1 VLALIK
7 GHTDRTSLF
16 APPDP
21 DLEDQQV
28 IAEVHEVRAS
38 LADYLRA
45 PKRWNGLLR
54 RTSTARAIQGS
65 NTIEGYTVSEDD
77 AVAAVDDEPPLNAD
91 EETWLEILAYRRVL
105 TYVLSV
111 ATEPGFV
118 IDEAVLKSMHFMLLD
133 HDLSKAPGRYRTKEI
148 FVRDDLRGVN
158 VYAGPDGD
166 LVPDLMRALS
176 EFVATPTPDDPLV
189 RGAMAHLNLVMIHPF
204 RDGNGRMARA
214 LQTMVLAQDQVV
226 EPTFSSIEE
235 WLGNNTQDYYDVL
248 AATGRGE
255 WNPGNDAT
263 LWVKFNL
270 RAHHMQ
276 AQTMR
281 RRFDEAEIQSH
292 KIDEL
297 LASYGLNAR
306 IGAALFDTLIG
317 LRVTRPSYVKLTEL
331 DERTATRDLV
341 NAANSG
347 LLEARG
353 ERRGRHYVA
362 GEPLRQIRDELRTGR
377 KPLDD
382 PYPTLLGEIRRA
394 LP

>member
-1 VLALIK
+1 M
-7 GHTDRTSLF
+7 TSLF
-16 APPDP
+16 VTPEADIR
-21 DLEDQQV
+21 DQQV
-28 IAEVHEVRAS
+28 ISEIHKTRAS
-38 LADYLRA
+38 LADYLRV

-65 NTIEGYTVSEDD
+65 NIIEGYTVSDED
-77 AVAAVDDEPPLNAD
+77 AVAAVDDEPPLSAD
-91 EETWLEILAYRRVL
+91 GETWLEILAYRRVL
-105 TYVLSV
+105 TYVLNV

-118 IDEAVLKSMHFMLLD
+118 IDEAVLRSMHFMLLD
-133 HDLSKAPGRYRTKEI
+133 HDLSKTPGRYRTKEI
-148 FVRDDLRGVN
+148 FVRDDKRGIN

-166 LVPDLMRALS
+166 LVPELMRTLS
-176 EFVATPTPDDPLV
+176 ESLSAPTADDPLV

-248 AATGRGE
+248 AATGHGA

-281 RRFDEAEIQSH
+281 RRFNEAEIQWR

-297 LASYGLNAR
+297 VTQHRLNDR
-306 IGAALFDTLIG
+306 IGAALFDALIG

-341 NAANSG
+341 NAAETG

-362 GEPLRQIRDELRTGR
+362 GKPLQQIQAELRAGR
-377 KPLDD
+377 KPMAD
-382 PYPTLLGEIRRA
+382 PYPTLIREIRRA

>member
-1 VLALIK
+1 M
-7 GHTDRTSLF
+7 TSLF
-16 APPDP
+16 VTPEADIR
-21 DLEDQQV
+21 DQQV
-28 IAEVHEVRAS
+28 ISEIHKTRAS
-38 LADYLRA
+38 LADYLRV

-65 NTIEGYTVSEDD
+65 NTIEGYTVSDED
-77 AVAAVDDEPPLNAD
+77 AVAAVDDEPPLSAD
-91 EETWLEILAYRRVL
+91 GETWLEILAYRRVL
-105 TYVLSV
+105 TYVLNV

-118 IDEAVLKSMHFMLLD
+118 IDEAVLRSMHFMLLD
-133 HDLSKAPGRYRTKEI
+133 HDLSKTPGRYRTKEI
-148 FVRDDLRGVN
+148 FVRDDKRGIN

-166 LVPDLMRALS
+166 LVPELMRTLS
-176 EFVATPTPDDPLV
+176 ESLSAPTADDPLV

-214 LQTMVLAQDQVV
+214 LQTMVLAQDHLV

-248 AATGRGE
+248 AATGHGA

-281 RRFDEAEIQSH
+281 RRFNEAEIQWR

-297 LASYGLNAR
+297 VTQHRLNDR
-306 IGAALFDTLIG
+306 IGAALFDALIG

-341 NAANSG
+341 NAAETG

-362 GEPLRQIRDELRTGR
+362 GKPLQQIQAELRAGR
-377 KPLDD
+377 KPMAD
-382 PYPTLLGEIRRA
+382 PYPTLIREIRRA

>member
-1 VLALIK
+1 MPE
-7 GHTDRTSLF
+7 LF
-16 APPDP
+16 ATPDP

-28 IAEVHEVRAS
+28 ISEIHEVRAS
-38 LADYLRA
+38 LADFLRA

-65 NTIEGYTVSEDD
+65 NTIEGYTVSDED
-77 AVAAVDDEPPLNAD
+77 AVAAVDDEPPLSAD
-91 EETWLEILAYRRVL
+91 EETWLEIIAYRRVL
-105 TYVLSV
+105 TYVLNV

-118 IDEAVLKSMHFMLLD
+118 IDEAVLRSMHFMLLD
-133 HDLSKAPGRYRTKEI
+133 HDLSKTPGRYRTKEI
-148 FVRDDLRGVN
+148 FVRDDKRGVN
-158 VYAGPDGD
+158 VYAGPDGA
-166 LVPDLMRALS
+166 LVQDLMRSLS
-176 EFVATPTPDDPLV
+176 ESLSKPTSDDPLV

-248 AATGRGE
+248 AATGRGT

-276 AQTMR
+276 AQTVR
-281 RRFDEAEIQSH
+281 RRFGEAEIQWR

-297 LASYGLNAR
+297 IADHRLNER
-306 IGAALFDTLIG
+306 IGAALFDALIG

-341 NAANSG
+341 NAANTG

-362 GEPLRQIRDELRTGR
+362 GEPLRQIQAALRAER
-377 KPLDD
+377 SPLAD
-382 PYPTLLGEIRRA
+382 PYPTLISEIRRA

>member
-1 VLALIK
+1 M
-7 GHTDRTSLF
+7 TSLF
-16 APPDP
+16 ATPDP
-21 DLEDQQV
+21 DLEDQRV
-28 IAEVHEVRAS
+28 IGEIHETRAS

-65 NTIEGYTVSEDD
+65 NTIEGYTVSDED
-77 AVAAVDDEPPLNAD
+77 AVAAVDDEPPLSAD
-91 EETWLEILAYRRVL
+91 EETWLEIIAYRRVL
-105 TYVLSV
+105 TYVLNV

-118 IDEAVLKSMHFMLLD
+118 IDEAVLRSMHFMLLD
-133 HDLSKAPGRYRTKEI
+133 HDLSKTPGRYRTKEI
-148 FVRDDLRGVN
+148 FVRDDKRGVN
-158 VYAGPDGD
+158 VYAGPDGEH
-166 LVPDLMRALS
+166 VPELMRALS
-176 EFVATPTPDDPLV
+176 RSLSTPTPDDPLV

-235 WLGNNTQDYYDVL
+235 WLGNNTQDYYDIL
-248 AATGRGE
+248 AATGHGA

-281 RRFDEAEIQSH
+281 RRFNEAEIQWR

-297 LASYGLNAR
+297 VAAQRLNDR
-306 IGAALFDTLIG
+306 IGAALFDALIG

-341 NAANSG
+341 NAANTG

-362 GEPLRQIRDELRTGR
+362 GEPLRQIQAELRAAR

-382 PYPTLLGEIRRA
+382 PYPTLVGEIRRS

>member
-1 VLALIK
+1 MT
-7 GHTDRTSLF
+7 GLF
-16 APPDP
+16 TTPDP
-21 DLEDQQV
+21 DLEDQRV
-28 IAEVHEVRAS
+28 ITEIHDIRAS
-38 LADYLRA
+38 LADFIRA

-65 NTIEGYTVSEDD
+65 NTIEGYTVSEED
-77 AVAAVDDEPPLNAD
+77 AVAAVDDEPPISAD
-91 EETWLEILAYRRVL
+91 DATWLEILAYRRVL
-105 TYVLSV
+105 TYVLNV

-118 IDEAVLKSMHFMLLD
+118 IDEAVLRSMHFMLLD
-133 HDLSKAPGRYRTKEI
+133 HDLSKTPGRYRTKEI
-148 FVRDDLRGVN
+148 FVRDDRRGVN

-166 LVPDLMRALS
+166 LVPDLMRELS
-176 EFVATPTPDDPLV
+176 QSLASPTSDDPLV

-248 AATGRGE
+248 AATGRGA
-255 WNPGNDAT
+255 WNRANDAT

-281 RRFDEAEIQSH
+281 RRFDEAETQWR
-292 KIDEL
+292 KLDVL
-297 LASYGLNAR
+297 LANYKLNDR
-306 IGAALFDTLIG
+306 IEAALFDALIG
-317 LRVTRPSYVKLTEL
+317 LRVTRPSYVKLTDL

-341 NAANSG
+341 KAAEVG

-362 GEPLRQIRDELRTGR
+362 GEPLRLIQEQIRAERG
-377 KPLDD
+377 PLTD
-382 PYPTLLGEIRRA
+382 PYPTLIGEIRRA

>member
-1 VLALIK
+1 MA
-7 GHTDRTSLF
+7 SLF
-16 APPDP
+16 ATSDL

-28 IAEVHEVRAS
+28 ISEIHETRAS

-65 NTIEGYTVSEDD
+65 NTIEGYTVSDED
-77 AVAAVDDEPPLNAD
+77 AVAAVDDEPPLSAD
-91 EETWLEILAYRRVL
+91 EETWLEIIAYRRVL
-105 TYVLSV
+105 TYVLNV

-118 IDEAVLKSMHFMLLD
+118 IDETVLRSMHFMLLD
-133 HDLSKAPGRYRTKEI
+133 HDLSKAPGRYRTTEI
-148 FVRDDLRGVN
+148 FVRDDKRGVN

-166 LVPDLMRALS
+166 LVPELMRSLS
-176 EFVATPTPDDPLV
+176 ESLSTPTADDPLV

-214 LQTMVLAQDQVV
+214 LQTMVLAQDHVV

-248 AATGRGE
+248 AATGHGA
-255 WNPGNDAT
+255 WNPHNDAT

-281 RRFDEAEIQSH
+281 RRFNEAEIQWR

-297 LASYGLNAR
+297 VAAHRLNDR
-306 IGAALFDTLIG
+306 IGAALFDALIG

-341 NAANSG
+341 NAADIG

-362 GEPLRQIRDELRTGR
+362 GEPLRQIQAALRADR

-382 PYPTLLGEIRRA
+382 PYPTLIGEIRRA

>member
-1 VLALIK
+1 MPE
-7 GHTDRTSLF
+7 LF
-16 APPDP
+16 ATPDP
-21 DLEDQQV
+21 DFEDQQV
-28 IAEVHEVRAS
+28 ISEIHEVRAS
-38 LADYLRA
+38 LADFLRV

-65 NTIEGYTVSEDD
+65 NTIEGYTVSDED
-77 AVAAVDDEPPLNAD
+77 AVAAVDDEPPLSAD
-91 EETWLEILAYRRVL
+91 EETWLEIIAYRRVL
-105 TYVLSV
+105 TYVLNV

-118 IDEAVLKSMHFMLLD
+118 IDEAVLRSMHFMLLD
-133 HDLSKAPGRYRTKEI
+133 HDLSKTPGRYRTKEI
-148 FVRDDLRGVN
+148 FVRDDKRGVN

-166 LVPDLMRALS
+166 LVQDLMRSLS
-176 EFVATPTPDDPLV
+176 ESLSKPTSDDPLV

-235 WLGNNTQDYYDVL
+235 WLGKNTQDYYDVL
-248 AATGRGE
+248 AATGRGT

-276 AQTMR
+276 AQTVR
-281 RRFDEAEIQSH
+281 RRFDEAEIQWR

-297 LASYGLNAR
+297 IADHRLNER
-306 IGAALFDTLIG
+306 IGAALFDALIG

-341 NAANSG
+341 NAANTG

-362 GEPLRQIRDELRTGR
+362 GEPLRQIQAALRAER
-377 KPLDD
+377 SPLAD
-382 PYPTLLGEIRRA
+382 PYPTLVSEIRRA

>member
-1 VLALIK
+1 MS
-7 GHTDRTSLF
+7 SLF
-16 APPDP
+16 ATPDP

-28 IAEVHEVRAS
+28 IGEIHETRAS

-65 NTIEGYTVSEDD
+65 NTIEGYTVSEED
-77 AVAAVDDEPPLNAD
+77 AVAAVDDEPPLSAD
-91 EETWLEILAYRRVL
+91 EETWLEILSYRRVL
-105 TYVLSV
+105 TYVLNV
-111 ATEPGFV
+111 GTEPGFV
-118 IDEAVLKSMHFMLLD
+118 IDEAVLRSMHFMLLD
-133 HDLSKAPGRYRTKEI
+133 HDLSKSPGRYRTSEI
-148 FVRDDLRGVN
+148 FVRDDKRDVN
-158 VYAGPDGD
+158 VYAGPEGE
-166 LVPDLMRALS
+166 LVPELMRSLS
-176 EFVATPTPDDPLV
+176 ESLSKPTSDDPLV

-248 AATGRGE
+248 ATTGRGA
-255 WNPGNDAT
+255 WSPGNDAT

-281 RRFDEAEIQSH
+281 RRFDEAEIQWRR
-292 KIDEL
+292 IDEL
-297 LASYGLNAR
+297 VARHRLNER
-306 IGAALFDTLIG
+306 IGAALFDALIG

-341 NAANSG
+341 NAANLG

-362 GEPLRQIRDELRTGR
+362 GDPLRQIQTDLRSSR

>member
-1 VLALIK
+1 M
-7 GHTDRTSLF
+7 TSHF
-16 APPDP
+16 ATPDP

-28 IAEVHEVRAS
+28 IGEIHETRAS

-65 NTIEGYTVSEDD
+65 NTIEGYTISDED
-77 AVAAVDDEPPLNAD
+77 AIAAVDDEPPLSAD
-91 EETWLEILAYRRVL
+91 EETWLEIIAYRRVL
-105 TYVLSV
+105 TYVLNV

-118 IDEAVLKSMHFMLLD
+118 IDEAVLRSMHFMLLD
-133 HDLSKAPGRYRTKEI
+133 HDLSKAPGRYRTQEI
-148 FVRDDLRGVN
+148 FVRDDKRGVN
-158 VYAGPDGD
+158 VYAGPDGN
-166 LVPDLMRALS
+166 LVPELMRSLS
-176 EFVATPTPDDPLV
+176 ASLSTPTADDPLV

-235 WLGNNTQDYYDVL
+235 WLGSNTQDYYDVL
-248 AATGRGE
+248 ATTGHGA
-255 WNPGNDAT
+255 WNPGHDAT

-281 RRFDEAEIQSH
+281 RRFDEAEIQWR

-297 LASYGLNAR
+297 VAEHRLNDR
-306 IGAALFDTLIG
+306 IGAALFDALIG

-341 NAANSG
+341 NAANIS

-362 GEPLRQIRDELRTGR
+362 GEPLRQVQAALRADR

-382 PYPTLLGEIRRA
+382 PYPTLVGEIRRA

>member
-1 VLALIK
+1 MPE
-7 GHTDRTSLF
+7 LF
-16 APPDP
+16 ATPDP

-28 IAEVHEVRAS
+28 IGEIHDIRFS
-38 LADYLRA
+38 LADFLRA

-54 RTSTARAIQGS
+54 RASTARAIQGS
-65 NTIEGYTVSEDD
+65 NTIEGYTISDED
-77 AVAAVDDEPPLNAD
+77 AVAAVDDEPPLSAD
-91 EETWLEILAYRRVL
+91 EATWLEILAYRRVL
-105 TYVLSV
+105 TYVLNV

-118 IDEAVLKSMHFMLLD
+118 IDEAVLRSMHFMLLD
-133 HDLSKAPGRYRTKEI
+133 HDLSKTPGRYRTKEI
-148 FVRDDLRGVN
+148 FVRDDKLGVN
-158 VYAGPDGD
+158 VYEGPDAV
-166 LVPDLMRALS
+166 LVPGLMRALS
-176 EFVATPTPDDPLV
+176 QTLAVATSDDPLV
-189 RGAMAHLNLVMIHPF
+189 RGAMAHLNLVMVHPF

-235 WLGNNTQDYYDVL
+235 WLGNNTQAYYEVL
-248 AATGRGE
+248 AATGRGA
-255 WNPGNDAT
+255 WHPANDAT

-281 RRFDEAEIQSH
+281 RRFDEADTQWR

-297 LASYGLNAR
+297 VASHRLNER
-306 IGAALFDTLIG
+306 IGAALFDALIG

-341 NAANSG
+341 NAANVG

-362 GEPLRQIRDELRTGR
+362 GDPLRRIQNEIRNERSVL
-377 KPLDD
+377 LD
-382 PYPTLLGEIRRA
+382 PYPTLTGEIRRA

>member
-1 VLALIK
+1 M
-7 GHTDRTSLF
+7 TSLF
-16 APPDP
+16 TSPDP
-21 DLEDQQV
+21 DLEDQRV
-28 IAEVHEVRAS
+28 ISEIHDTRAS

-65 NTIEGYTVSEDD
+65 NTIEGYTVSDED
-77 AVAAVDDEPPLNAD
+77 AVAAVDDEPPLSANQA
-91 EETWLEILAYRRVL
+91 TWLEILAYRRVL
-105 TYVLSV
+105 TYVLNV

-118 IDEAVLKSMHFMLLD
+118 IDAAVLRSMHFMLLD
-133 HDLSKAPGRYRTKEI
+133 HDLSKTPGRYRTKEI
-148 FVRDDLRGVN
+148 FVRDDKRGIN

-166 LVPDLMRALS
+166 LVPELMRLLS
-176 EFVATPTPDDPLV
+176 KSLSTPTADDPLV

-248 AATGRGE
+248 AATGHGA
-255 WNPGNDAT
+255 WNPDNDAT

-281 RRFDEAEIQSH
+281 RRFDEAEIQWR

-297 LASYGLNAR
+297 VAAHRLNDR
-306 IGAALFDTLIG
+306 IGAALFDALIG

-341 NAANSG
+341 NAADIG

-362 GEPLRQIRDELRTGR
+362 GEPLRQIQAELRAER
-377 KPLDD
+377 KPLTD
-382 PYPTLLGEIRRA
+382 PYPTLIGEIRRA

>member
-1 VLALIK
+1 M
-7 GHTDRTSLF
+7 TSLF
-16 APPDP
+16 ATPDP

-28 IAEVHEVRAS
+28 IGEIHETRAS
-38 LADYLRA
+38 LADYLRV

-65 NTIEGYTVSEDD
+65 NTIEGYTVSDQD
-77 AVAAVDDEPPLNAD
+77 AVAAVDDEPPLSAD

-105 TYVLSV
+105 TYVLNV

-118 IDEAVLKSMHFMLLD
+118 IDEAVLRSMHFMLLD
-133 HDLSKAPGRYRTKEI
+133 HDLSKTPGRYRTKEI
-148 FVRDDLRGVN
+148 FVRDDKRGVN

-166 LVPDLMRALS
+166 LVPELMRSLS
-176 EFVATPTPDDPLV
+176 ESLSTPTADDPLV

-248 AATGRGE
+248 AASGHGA

-281 RRFDEAEIQSH
+281 RRFDEAEIQWR

-297 LASYGLNAR
+297 VAEHRLNDR
-306 IGAALFDTLIG
+306 IGAALFDALIG

-341 NAANSG
+341 NAANIG

-362 GEPLRQIRDELRTGR
+362 GEPLRQIQAALRADR

-382 PYPTLLGEIRRA
+382 PYPTLIGEIRRA